1 MSDFNPFTNENA
13 DFTKPMS
20 TEGELK
26 DVVSDIAFDGQT
38 RRQFLRR
45 LSNGLIGIGAASNVG
60 EIVYKTRD
68 DRVIGGHRVEVNVE
82 SKVEGIKTSFRPN
95 GKYKGERGHLVMPVI
110 IKNSGL
116 GNLDGRIKLS
126 SQCEH
131 ETGYRYESSEFIS
144 SISNE
149 ERMYPIITTKRKIS
163 DFGKPRQID
172 MTVLRD

>member
-1 MSDFNPFTNENA
+1 MSSFNPFTNEDA
-13 DFTKPMS
+13 DFTDPMS
-20 TEGELK
+20 TDGELK
-26 DVVSDIAFDGQT
+26 DTISDIAFDGQT

-116 GNLDGRIKLS
+116 GSLDGRIKLS

-149 ERMYPIITTKRKIS
+149 ERIHPIITTKRKIS